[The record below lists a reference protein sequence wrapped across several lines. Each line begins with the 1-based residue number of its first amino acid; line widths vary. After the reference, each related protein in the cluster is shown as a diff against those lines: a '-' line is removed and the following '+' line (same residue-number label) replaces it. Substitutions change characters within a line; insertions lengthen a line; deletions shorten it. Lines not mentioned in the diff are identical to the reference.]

1 MNGVSRQRLLA
12 VVALLLGAGAA
23 LVRTPYRSERAPID
37 VKALASEVA
46 HESDHI
52 TALELAEWIKS
63 RKTGLQVLDVRSVK
77 EFEAYHIPTARAMPL
92 ETLVSTPF
100 DPEDTLVLYSQGGGH
115 ALQAWVMLR
124 ALGYRHVFALRGG
137 LEEWLEEVMHP
148 PTQTDVTRYF
158 GAIQRKPG
166 DPPLTV
172 DALRRRGC

>member
-1 MNGVSRQRLLA
+1 MNRINARHVLAAGAFLLA
-12 VVALLLGAGAA
+12 AA
-23 LVRTPYRSERAPID
+23 AAFVRTPYRPPHTAVD

-52 TALELAEWIKS
+52 TAVELAEWIEF
-63 RKTGLQVLDVRSVK
+63 RKPGLQVLDVRSAR
-77 EFEAYHIPTARAMPL
+77 EFAVYHIPTARTMPL
-92 ETLVSTPF
+92 ETLVTTPF
-100 DPEDTLVLYSQGGGH
+100 DPDDTLVLYSQGGGH

-137 LEEWLEEVMHP
+137 LDEWLEDVMHP
-148 PTQTDVTRYF
+148 ATQTDVTRYF
-158 GAIQRKPG
+158 GGVQRKPG